1 MKTNKTKANQ
11 YLLYGINN
19 SLEILKSKKIKISS
33 IYLLK
38 DGIAIKDK
46 YIKIIL
52 MIIEAKF

>member
-1 MKTNKTKANQ
+1 MNKTKANQ

-19 SLEILKSKKIKISS
+19 SLEVLKSKKIKISS

-46 YIKIIL
+46 YIKKNINDYRSKIT
-52 MIIEAKF
+52 